1 MKVPINA
8 PRYPSE
14 FEVTA
19 ELKLG
24 DLVKRNGPGIRLV
37 VSWQIPGCE
46 ERGMEFFITEKD
58 LVG

>member
-1 MKVPINA
+1 MKVPINT

-24 DLVKRNGPGIRLV
+24 DPSKRIDSWFRLV

-46 ERGMEFFITEKD
+46 ERGMEFFITEKE